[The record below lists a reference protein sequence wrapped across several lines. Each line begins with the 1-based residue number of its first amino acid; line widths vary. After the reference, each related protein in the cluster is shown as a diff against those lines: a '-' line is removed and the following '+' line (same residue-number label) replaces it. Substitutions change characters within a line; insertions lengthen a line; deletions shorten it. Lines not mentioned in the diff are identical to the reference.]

1 MNVSLTPEL
10 ERFIRDKVKSGMYNT
25 ASEVVREAIRL
36 LDERDRLRQ
45 FKLER
50 LRIDIQQGI
59 DEADAGLVVEFDADD
74 FVRRGRQRLSERKTT
89 K

>member
-10 ERFIRDKVKSGMYNT
+10 ERFIRDKVKSEMYNT